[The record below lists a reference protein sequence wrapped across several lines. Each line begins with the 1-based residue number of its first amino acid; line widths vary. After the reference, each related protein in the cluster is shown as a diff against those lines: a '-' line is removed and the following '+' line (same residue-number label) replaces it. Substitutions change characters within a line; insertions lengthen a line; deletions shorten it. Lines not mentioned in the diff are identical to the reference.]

1 MYPCIIS
8 SLCISKPIELG
19 IEVINYWFHRKQELI
34 SQRFTN
40 DFIIESIKFLLN
52 NNVLFD
58 DHMYLYLLGTAMST
72 KCAPVCLFNCRLAE
86 TKLFINKLPKYFNK
100 SECKLIMELL
110 KRYMDDGLC
119 FGHQLLHDR
128 GPYDIETSPLIC

>member
-8 SLCISKPIELG
+8 SLCISTPIELG
-19 IEVINYWFHRKQELI
+19 IEVINYWFHRKRELI

-40 DFIIESIKFLLN
+40 DFIIESIKF
-52 NNVLFD
+52 
-58 DHMYLYLLGTAMST
+58 
-72 KCAPVCLFNCRLAE
+72 
-86 TKLFINKLPKYFNK
+86 FINKLPKYFNE

-128 GPYDIETSPLIC
+128 EPYDIETSPLIC